1 MPLKPYR
8 PNLEKSFHRS
18 SMISNRTD
26 SGFESDTSCCSGDTD
41 ENDIPGQTFDVL
53 KTISTEIFV
62 KEYTNHEVSL
72 VQFICYDPKYILQT
86 T

>member
-26 SGFESDTSCCSGDTD
+26 SGFESDTSCCSGENTD
-41 ENDIPGQTFDVL
+41 ENDIPGKEFIRTCNVL
-53 KTISTEIFV
+53 PFSCTHLSLWR
-62 KEYTNHEVSL
+62 EVR
-72 VQFICYDPKYILQT
+72 KKG
-86 T
+86 